1 MQRLKV
7 LVTGASGVFGREIT
21 ERLVRRG
28 HTVVGLS
35 RRRPAALLPG
45 VEHVAADIRDRRA
58 VAAAADGCDVVAH
71 CAWAIDAFYG
81 DPAERAINIGGTENV
96 LSAME
101 RAGVPRIVFAGSNTA
116 YGPRPDNRGR
126 LSEDEPLAPHPD
138 MVYAVCKAE
147 VEAMLASANVEAVTL
162 PAPALVGRRVDN
174 RVRNLPGRPVMVG
187 VQGEGGA

>member
-81 DPAERAINIGGTENV
+81 DPSERAINIGGTENV
-96 LSAME
+96 LAAME
-101 RAGVPRIVFAGSNTA
+101 QAGVPRIVFAGSNTA
-116 YGPRPDNRGR
+116 LSDASPGFVIGPGG
-126 LSEDEPLAPHPD
+126 
-138 MVYAVCKAE
+138 K
-147 VEAMLASANVEAVTL
+147 
-162 PAPALVGRRVDN
+162 PAC
-174 RVRNLPGRPVMVG
+174 
-187 VQGEGGA
+187 